1 MTSLEPVLDGPA
13 LGLLLDLEHD
23 GFSVDLS
30 DDGVL
35 RIRPRDRLSPDRVAE
50 ILRHKDALRL
60 LVRSVDAGV
69 EARVEAF
76 KTQLTTTSAPA
87 IPAFLL
93 QPNVPYVRGVCFSCG
108 ERLPH
113 PKFGRCWRCSVAW
126 RLAAGIRLDVELARG
141 RDEAKTIA

>member
-23 GFSVDLS
+23 GFSVELG

-35 RIRPRDRLSPDRVAE
+35 RIRPRDRLSPDRLAE
-50 ILRHKDALRL
+50 ILRHKDALRV

-69 EARVEAF
+69 EARVEVF
-76 KTQLTTTSAPA
+76 KAQLATTPAPA
-87 IPAFLL
+87 MPAFLFK
-93 QPNVPYVRGVCFSCG
+93 PNVPYIRGICFACG

-113 PKFGRCWRCSVAW
+113 LKFGRCWRCSVAW
-126 RLAAGIRLDVELARG
+126 RLAACIRLDVELVRG